1 MLPGVIVGV
10 WLLAWVPVVRAVQV
24 LGVVII
30 AYVALALARP
40 ALAIPRAL
48 QAVLQVPTGF
58 LNGVV
63 TGLTGAQVMPLFP
76 YIMGL
81 NLDPARTVQAVNVT
95 VLIATTMLAVGLL
108 NAGIMTPDLFALSL
122 AAIVP
127 ALVGVE
133 IGNRARSRLPANAFR
148 RLVLV
153 TLSVIGVLLLAR

>member
-1 MLPGVIVGV
+1 
-10 WLLAWVPVVRAVQV
+10 
-24 LGVVII
+24 
-30 AYVALALARP
+30 
-40 ALAIPRAL
+40 
-48 QAVLQVPTGF
+48 
-58 LNGVV
+58 
-63 TGLTGAQVMPLFP
+63 
-76 YIMGL
+76 
-81 NLDPARTVQAVNVT
+81 VQAVNVT